1 GFQFSPR
8 IANNH
13 GTKLWRIDLTAD
25 YKMLNEVSQNKI
37 NTTRIEKNWDE
48 MLRVAGSLKS
58 GKVNATELTKAL
70 QRNGQPTELGKT
82 IIEYG
87 KVY

>member
-1 GFQFSPR
+1 
-8 IANNH
+8 
-13 GTKLWRIDLTAD
+13 
-25 YKMLNEVSQNKI
+25 MLNEVSQNKI

-48 MLRVAGSLKS
+48 ILRVAGSLKS

-87 KVY
+87 KVYKTKHQLPYNSYQIYARQKLEQLNKG